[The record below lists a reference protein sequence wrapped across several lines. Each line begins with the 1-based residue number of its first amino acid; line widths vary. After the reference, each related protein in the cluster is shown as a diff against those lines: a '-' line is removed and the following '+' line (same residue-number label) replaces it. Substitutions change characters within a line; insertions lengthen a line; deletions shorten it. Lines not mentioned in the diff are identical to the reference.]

1 MNFKKLKKPY
11 IVAEIGINHE
21 GNYQTAKKL
30 IFEAKK
36 AGADAVKF
44 QVFKP
49 STLATKK
56 SKKTKFQKKTAGKE
70 DLTSIWKRVC
80 LNFSSLKK
88 LKNYSKKIKID
99 FICTP
104 FDFYSLKLVNKL
116 NLNAIKIASSDI
128 TDYPLI
134 KEISKKNKP
143 IILSTG
149 MSNSLEI
156 IKALKILKSRNVA
169 ILHCVS
175 MYPCK
180 FDNAN
185 LNRILSLKAKFKN
198 YIIGY
203 SDHCKNFE
211 ASIFALNLGAMII
224 EKHFTLNKNRK
235 GLDHSLSADPSDLK
249 IICDYAKSIKILP
262 GKNNIDVPQYERKFT
277 KFFRKGIYSTK
288 DLKKNHIIKKK
299 DIIIRRPQNK
309 IKPEMYYKIVGKK
322 VKKLIYSDESINL
335 KKLY

>member
-1 MNFKKLKKPY
+1 MKFKKLKTLHCCSRINQK
-11 IVAEIGINHE
+11 EIIKL
-21 GNYQTAKKL
+21 QKKL
-30 IFEAKK
+30 ILVKK

-185 LNRILSLKAKFKN
+185 LNKFYLLKQN
-198 YIIGY
+198 
-203 SDHCKNFE
+203 
-211 ASIFALNLGAMII
+211 
-224 EKHFTLNKNRK
+224 
-235 GLDHSLSADPSDLK
+235 LK
-249 IICDYAKSIKILP
+249 IILLVILTIVKIL
-262 GKNNIDVPQYERKFT
+262 KHQF
-277 KFFRKGIYSTK
+277 
-288 DLKKNHIIKKK
+288 L
-299 DIIIRRPQNK
+299 
-309 IKPEMYYKIVGKK
+309 
-322 VKKLIYSDESINL
+322 L
-335 KKLY
+335 